1 MQEKDLIIT
10 CDALGLV
17 LFKLSHGTNS
27 SALIKSIIST
37 GLTFLLE
44 FIIILHEMTR

>member
-17 LFKLSHGTNS
+17 LFKLLHGANS
-27 SALIKSIIST
+27 SALIKSIIPT